1 MLLQHLKQ
9 AIRSLAKN
17 KVFTAFNI
25 IGFAIGFTVCVTI
38 ALYVYN
44 ETTVNEFIPNAEN
57 TFRLVNEEGETH
69 YFDQAIAPILKEQFP
84 EIESVTPLLYFVFE
98 NQDYLM
104 IDGKFLEFS
113 EMISTTNDF
122 FHFMGIS
129 ILLSQQEDP
138 FADKN
143 SIVLSRSSAIKL
155 FGHYNIIGESVNFWG
170 NEHFVSAIVED
181 IPTNATF
188 GADVY
193 INDELGVEDGTG
205 VMTNDNGRFLYRE
218 IYFRVKQGADIVLL
232 LQKMNDNF
240 PENRMNTKR
249 VSFQAVKSIYYST
262 PFENEDVKTGNR
274 KMLWLLIAIAGLT
287 LFMSVFNYINYTISK
302 QLKTLKE
309 TGIRIT
315 TGAGIRQILTYHLVE
330 VAISII
336 FSFLLGVLITNLSL
350 PITEKLLDVSLD
362 LVWLLKPKM
371 VISLLLLLTSV
382 IMLSVWFP
390 LSVISRNNITTLLG
404 KSPKR
409 ISAGVLSKVMTV
421 MQLII
426 TMVLFSGLLAINKQ
440 INYVKTASYGFNTDE
455 IIRIEVPWESS
466 EGVGYSVIK
475 EAFSQLPFIK
485 ALSFTSHTPGSGWS
499 MYSTKDVEGE
509 LFYVYTINIDADFL
523 QTFGMKLIS
532 GRESRT
538 TDLNR
543 AMFISEATLNRLG
556 WDDYKG
562 KKYLYDR
569 EVIGVLN
576 DIHYNSMHSP
586 IVPTAFFYT
595 DSYYNELNV
604 QLLSGNFIHQ
614 KEQMEQVWKN
624 LGYEEPFRFQ
634 FYNDYYQK
642 LYQKEEREA
651 QALTVFSIVAFVITC
666 IGLLGQVMQ
675 SSERRVK
682 EIGIRKINGAT
693 TKQVVLMLIR
703 SFAMWVG
710 IAFVIA
716 TPIAYY
722 AMSRWLENFAYK
734 TTLSWWIFALAGLI
748 SLLVALLTVSWQSW
762 RAATRNPVEA
772 LRYE

>member
-44 ETTVNEFIPNAEN
+44 ETTVNDFIPNVEN
-57 TFRLVNEEGETH
+57 TYRLVNEDAESH
-69 YFDQAIAPILKEQFP
+69 NFDHEIAFKLKGQFP
-84 EIESVTPLLYFVFE
+84 EIAAAIPLFYLVSESS
-98 NQDYLM
+98 DYLM
-104 IDGKFLEFS
+104 INGKPMES
-113 EMISTTNDF
+113 HEIISTTNDF
-122 FHFMGIS
+122 FPFMGIP
-129 ILLSQQEDP
+129 ILLSQQGNP

-143 SIVLSRSSAIKL
+143 SIILSRSSAIKL
-155 FGHYNIIGESVNFWG
+155 FGHYNIIGESVKMWG
-170 NEHFVSAIVED
+170 FDFSVSAIADD
-181 IPTNATF
+181 IPPNATF
-188 GADVY
+188 GTDVY
-193 INDELGVEDGTG
+193 VSDEIGVKYG
-205 VMTNDNGRFLYRE
+205 VGKTSNEKGVFLSRE
-218 IYFRVKQGADIVLL
+218 IYFKVKEGTDINLL
-232 LQKMNDNF
+232 LQKINATF
-240 PENRMNTKR
+240 PENRMNTKQ
-249 VSFQAVKSIYYST
+249 VSFQPVKSIYYST
-262 PFENEDVKTGNR
+262 PFEYEDVKTGNR

-330 VAISII
+330 VTLSVIL
-336 FSFLLGVLITNLSL
+336 SFLIGVLITNLTL
-350 PITEKLLDVSLD
+350 PITERLLDTPLN
-362 LVWLLKPKM
+362 LAWLLKPRM
-371 VISLLLLLTSV
+371 AISLLLLLIAV
-382 IMLSVWFP
+382 ILLSVWFP
-390 LSVISRNNITTLLG
+390 LSVISRSSITTLLG

-409 ISAGVLSKVMTV
+409 ISAGALSKIMTV

-426 TMVLFSGLLAINKQ
+426 TMVLLSGLLAINKQ
-440 INYVKTASYGFNTDE
+440 INYVKTASYGFNTE
-455 IIRIEVPWESS
+455 QLIRIEIPWGSYKK
-466 EGVGYSVIK
+466 VGYSVLK
-475 EAFSQLPFIK
+475 EAFSQLHFVK
-485 ALSFTSHTPGSGWS
+485 TLSLTSHTPGSGWS
-499 MYSTKDVEGE
+499 MHSAKNIEGE
-509 LFYVYTINIDADFL
+509 LFNVYTINIDADFL
-523 QTFGMKLIS
+523 QTFGMKLVS
-532 GRESRT
+532 GRT
-538 TDLNR
+538 PVVTDLNR

-562 KKYLYDR
+562 KKFLNGL
-569 EVIGVLN
+569 EVIGVFN
-576 DIHYNSMHSP
+576 DIQYHSMHSP
-586 IVPTAFFYT
+586 IAPIAFFYS
-595 DSYYNELNV
+595 DSYYSALNV
-604 QLLSGNFIHQ
+604 QLQLGNFIHQ
-614 KEQMEQVWKN
+614 KEQMEQVWKK
-624 LGYEEPFRFQ
+624 LGYEEPFELQ

-651 QALTVFSIVAFVITC
+651 QALTIFSIVAFVITC
-666 IGLLGQVMQ
+666 IGLLGQVIQ
-675 SSERRVK
+675 TSERRVK

-693 TKQVVLMLIR
+693 TRQVVLMLIQ
-703 SFAMWVG
+703 SFALWVG

-734 TTLSWWIFALAGLI
+734 TALSWWIFALAGLL